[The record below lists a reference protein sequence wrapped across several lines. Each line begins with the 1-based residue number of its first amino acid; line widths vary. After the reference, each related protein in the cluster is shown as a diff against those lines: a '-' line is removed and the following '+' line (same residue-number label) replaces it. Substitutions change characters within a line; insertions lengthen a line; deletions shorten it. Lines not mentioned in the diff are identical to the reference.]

1 MDGID
6 VHRDANASPVVTCGL
21 YSWGA
26 EKSFNSQPMNPTD
39 QSSASSTSI
48 DRDDAGV
55 AASMR
60 NRWLFLLP
68 AVFVTYSLAYL
79 DRANFGFGAAAGMAA
94 TLHITGSQTSLLG
107 SLFFLGY
114 FAFQL
119 PGAAVAKRV
128 GVTRLVFV
136 LLIAWGIF
144 AALTGVIHVFWLLA
158 IDRVLLGIAESLI
171 FPAMVYLLSSWFT
184 RAERSRANAFL
195 IIGNPGTVLWMSVV
209 TGYLIQSFGWQKT
222 FIIEG
227 LPSIAWAV
235 IWIAIVRD
243 RPSQAHWMTPYAAQ
257 LLESALAQ
265 EQVGIASVGT
275 VRKALVRPDVLLLS
289 AQYFFWSLGIYGFV
303 LWLPTMVRQG
313 AASTMGWTGILSAIP
328 YFAAV
333 LLMSLVAYV
342 SDKTQRRQSLVWPFL
357 LLAGIALLGSFL
369 LAQRS
374 FPMAFVCLVIGGACM
389 YAPYGPFFAIIP
401 ERLPRNVIPEVL
413 ALINSAGALGGFVGT
428 YFVGLLQALTGTS
441 RAGFLLM
448 SVALFCSAILFLPM
462 ASKPPS
468 ENVGLPA

>member
-1 MDGID
+1 MKAVAPNSILSSSLSADD
-6 VHRDANASPVVTCGL
+6 S
-21 YSWGA
+21 
-26 EKSFNSQPMNPTD
+26 KS
-39 QSSASSTSI
+39 
-48 DRDDAGV
+48 
-55 AASMR
+55 AASLR
-60 NRWLFLLP
+60 NRWFFLLP

-94 TLHITGSQTSLLG
+94 TLHITGSQTSLIS

-119 PGAAVAKRV
+119 PGAAMAKRV
-128 GVTRLVFV
+128 GVSRLVFV

-158 IDRVLLGIAESLI
+158 VDRVLLGIAESLI
-171 FPAMVYLLSSWFT
+171 LPAMVYLLASWFT
-184 RAERSRANAFL
+184 RAERSRANALL
-195 IIGNPGTVLWMSVV
+195 IIGNPATVLWMSVV
-209 TGYLIQSFGWQKT
+209 TGYLIQAFGWQNT

-243 RPSQAHWMTPYAAQ
+243 KPSQARWMTPEAAEM
-257 LLESALAQ
+257 LEATLAH
-265 EQVGIASVGT
+265 EQSSIASIDT
-275 VRKALVRPDVLLLS
+275 VRKALLRTDVLLLS
-289 AQYFFWSLGIYGFV
+289 VQYFCWSLGAYGFV

-313 AASTMGWTGILSAIP
+313 TVLSMGKTGLLSALP
-328 YFAAV
+328 YLAA
-333 LLMSLVAYV
+333 LLSMGFVAHV
-342 SDKTQRRQSLVWPFL
+342 SDKTQRRESLVWPFL
-357 LLAGIALLGSFL
+357 LAAGLALLGSFL

-374 FPMAFVCLVIGGACM
+374 FPLAFGCLVIGGACM

-401 ERLPRNVIPEVL
+401 ERLPRNVTAEVF

-428 YFVGLLQALTGTS
+428 YFVGLLQAITGNS

-448 SVALFCSAILFLPM
+448 SVALLCSALLFLPM
-462 ASKPPS
+462 PPKPS
-468 ENVGLPA
+468 IQAVGITG

>member
-1 MDGID
+1 MNT
-6 VHRDANASPVVTCGL
+6 VSPNTIQRG
-21 YSWGA
+21 
-26 EKSFNSQPMNPTD
+26 SQSTVD
-39 QSSASSTSI
+39 SSAI
-48 DRDDAGV
+48 
-55 AASMR
+55 ASLR
-60 NRWLFLLP
+60 KRWFFLLP

-94 TLHITGSQTSLLG
+94 TLHITGSRTSLLG

-119 PGAAVAKRV
+119 PGASVAKRV

-158 IDRVLLGIAESLI
+158 LDRVLLGIAESLI
-171 FPAMVYLLSSWFT
+171 FPAMVYLLGSWFT
-184 RAERSRANAFL
+184 RAERSRANALL
-195 IIGNPGTVLWMSVV
+195 ILGNPATVLWMSVV
-209 TGYLIQSFGWQKT
+209 TGYLIQAFGWQKT

-243 RPSQAHWMTPYAAQ
+243 KPSQARWMTPQAAAS
-257 LLESALAQ
+257 LEATLAL
-265 EQVGIASVGT
+265 EQASIAAVGS
-275 VRKALVRPDVLLLS
+275 VRKALLRPDVLLLS
-289 AQYFFWSLGIYGFV
+289 GQFFFWSLGVYGFV

-313 AASTMGWTGILSAIP
+313 AALSMSRTGLLSALP
-328 YFAAV
+328 YLAAV
-333 LLMSLVAYV
+333 LLMGFVAHI
-342 SDKTQRRQSLVWPFL
+342 SDKTQRRESLVWPFL
-357 LLAGIALLGSFL
+357 AVAGFALLGSFL

-374 FPMAFVCLVIGGACM
+374 FPLAFACLVLGGACM
-389 YAPYGPFFAIIP
+389 YAPYGPFFAIVP
-401 ERLPRNVIPEVL
+401 ERLPRNVTAEVL

-428 YFVGLLQALTGTS
+428 YFVGLLQALTGNS

-448 SVALFCSAILFLPM
+448 SIALLCSAILFLPM
-462 ASKPPS
+462 PPRPS
-468 ENVGLPA
+468 TQHAETPA